1 MVEDNEVSELRKL
14 SPRVN
19 RSPADYKIL
28 STMSRKF
35 QSNNVS
41 LLDQV
46 FNKQNGLSEFVQP
59 DIDSS
64 RPMMLLA
71 PNERD

>member
-1 MVEDNEVSELRKL
+1 MVEDAQVSELRQL

-35 QSNNVS
+35 QSNSVS
-41 LLDQV
+41 LFDQV